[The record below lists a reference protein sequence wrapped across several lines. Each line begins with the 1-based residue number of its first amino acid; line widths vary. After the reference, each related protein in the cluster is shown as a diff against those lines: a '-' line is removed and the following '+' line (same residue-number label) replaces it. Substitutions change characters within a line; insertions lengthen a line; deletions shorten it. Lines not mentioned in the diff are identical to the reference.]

1 MRPRVSRGRWGR
13 ATSSRSC
20 RTSGPDA
27 GSEGGTSGTGDLVSA
42 AGAGGGEAVVR
53 ERSLGEPELFYS
65 RFTAHSTTA
74 FERFSLAH
82 LVISCRPQQRVLF
95 VVGVVAA
102 VQCPV
107 VRHSVSAGLLTAA
120 PGARGHQGP
129 GFTTVPGRARG
140 HQGPGFAVVASEAAV
155 GVKACGVLAI
165 SVLVTGFSGV

>member
-13 ATSSRSC
+13 ATFSRSC

-27 GSEGGTSGTGDLVSA
+27 GSEGGTSGTGGLVTA

-53 ERSLGEPELFYS
+53 ERSLGETELFYS
-65 RFTAHSTTA
+65 RLTVHSTTS
-74 FERFSLAH
+74 FGRFSLVH
-82 LVISCRPQQRVLF
+82 LVISCRPQQRALF
-95 VVGVVAA
+95 VVVVAA
-102 VQCPV
+102 DAQCPV
-107 VRHSVSAGLLTAA
+107 VRHRVSAGPLTAA

-129 GFTTVPGRARG
+129 GFT
-140 HQGPGFAVVASEAAV
+140 VVASEAAV